1 LFVKERKSVENER
14 AMEKIAKRTQKR
26 DLQTEAAM
34 AIGKKKKPQR
44 NERDER
50 KGTEHFGHRPPVDDS
65 RFS

>member
-1 LFVKERKSVENER
+1 MFVKERKSVENER

-26 DLQTEAAM
+26 HLQTEAAM
-34 AIGKKKKPQR
+34 AIGKKKTQR

>member
-1 LFVKERKSVENER
+1 VKERKSVENER
-14 AMEKIAKRTQKR
+14 AMEKIATRTQKRR

-34 AIGKKKKPQR
+34 AIGKRKETQR
-44 NERDER
+44 NEREDR